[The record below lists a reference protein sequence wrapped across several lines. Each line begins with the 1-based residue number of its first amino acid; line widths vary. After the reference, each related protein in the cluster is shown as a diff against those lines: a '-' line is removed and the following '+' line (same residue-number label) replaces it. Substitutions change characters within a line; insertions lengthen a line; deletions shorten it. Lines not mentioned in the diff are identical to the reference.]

1 MININYNAKACIKV
15 IVISYLMLV
24 IRIVTPIVSVIG
36 IVIGSMAVLKIAACM
51 AVIESGGYFALA
63 YNFKNDNNITT
74 EFID

>member
-1 MININYNAKACIKV
+1 MINVNYNAKACVKV
-15 IVISYLMLV
+15 IVLSYLMLV

-36 IVIGSMAVLKIAACM
+36 MVIGSMAILKIAACM

-63 YNFKNDNNITT
+63 YNFNHDNNITA